1 MTSGRG
7 RRSYAAFTLVL
18 RAYAVRR
25 GCDEPDAAVQDV
37 VVKFGVS
44 LSFVRI

>member
-1 MTSGRG
+1 MPSGG
-7 RRSYAAFTLVL
+7 
-18 RAYAVRR
+18 
-25 GCDEPDAAVQDV
+25 DEPDAAVQDV

>member
-7 RRSYAAFTLVL
+7 RRSYAAFTL
-18 RAYAVRR
+18 VRR